1 MSKTSAHRSDSFR
14 DQLYNPPLA
23 LFVANALLNT
33 THHFRVYTSHRID
46 IMVKVRTAFIDS
58 RPACPDVMATPS
70 DDGST
75 PSRRSTARSQRSSR
89 AGSLLRDRL
98 WRPPWW
104 SRRTRP
110 RWCRCRRSPA
120 RPSPVVHPLDAA
132 AQGLCCYVSTS
143 RFTFGHKSI
152 CSNADQ
158 APFDSPSRIFG
169 IRFHPLARRPQQ
181 PRNLAIAVHWEQPDS
196 SSRPT
201 RPRASTS

>member
-132 AQGLCCYVSTS
+132 AQGLCCHVSAS
-143 RFTFGHKSI
+143 CFGSGH
-152 CSNADQ
+152 CSTCCNADEMPF
-158 APFDSPSRIFG
+158 APPSHIFG
-169 IRFHPLARRPQQ
+169 IRLCSLSPAHNNT
-181 PRNLAIAVHWEQPDS
+181 RNLPTAAHWAQLDS